1 VADSD
6 NHSIRGEFDSNG
18 NFISVL
24 LCSLEVYRINK
35 KPFNL
40 QIQDRIKK
48 LMPSVFSIE
57 FSLK

>member
-6 NHSIRGEFDSNG
+6 NHRIQKFDSSG

-40 QIQDRIKK
+40 QIQEHIKK